1 MADSSMWSS
10 LDWMEWQANG
20 MAPRILMPKIQTKIK
35 IRELFQTLKLV
46 NPDISSSELVQEVL
60 DNLAAFYKVSRQAA
74 KIRMIDLGFSED
86 EIVNLFF
93 RKDA

>member
-1 MADSSMWSS
+1 MWSS